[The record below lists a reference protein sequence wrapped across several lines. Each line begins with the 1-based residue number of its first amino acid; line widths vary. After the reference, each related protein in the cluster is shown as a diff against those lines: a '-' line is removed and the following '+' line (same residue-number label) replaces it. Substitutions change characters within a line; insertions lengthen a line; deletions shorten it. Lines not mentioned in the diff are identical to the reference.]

1 MKTNYDFA
9 IIGAGVF
16 GAWTARY
23 LLDSGASVLLI
34 DAYGVA
40 NSRASSGGET
50 RVIRMGY
57 GPDELYT
64 RWSMQSLPVWQEF
77 EARAGIEIFHRTG
90 VLWLGHDSDPYT
102 AGLWDVLTRH
112 GVVCE
117 TLTAADIRQRYP
129 QMHFPDITWG
139 VLEPFSGLLM
149 ARRSVQALVEDAV
162 KSGVA
167 YMHATALAPQS
178 TGRSAELKTGA
189 GETISVGGLIY
200 ACGPWLPKLFPLLL
214 GDRIFP
220 TRQEVFFIGAPPGSL
235 DYQPPR
241 MPVWL
246 HHTHAERPYALPAI
260 ESRGFKIAF
269 DLHGEEF
276 DPDTGS
282 RVVAAA
288 SQSRLRDYL
297 KKHIPGLAEA
307 PIVETRVCQYENTWN
322 GDFLIDR
329 HPGYDN
335 VWIVG
340 GGSGHGFKHGPAV
353 GEYVCARILQNAPAE
368 PRFSLAGKQAMR
380 ARAVF

>member
-1 MKTNYDFA
+1 
-9 IIGAGVF
+9 
-16 GAWTARY
+16 
-23 LLDSGASVLLI
+23 
-34 DAYGVA
+34 
-40 NSRASSGGET
+40 
-50 RVIRMGY
+50 
-57 GPDELYT
+57 
-64 RWSMQSLPVWQEF
+64 
-77 EARAGIEIFHRTG
+77 

-102 AGLWDVLTRH
+102 AGLWDVLTRL

-117 TLTAADIRQRYP
+117 KLTATDIRQRYP

-139 VLEPFSGLLM
+139 VLEPYSGLLM
-149 ARRSVQALVEDAV
+149 ARRSVQALVQDAIN
-162 KSGVA
+162 SGIA
-167 YMHATALAPQS
+167 YLHATALAPQS

-189 GETISVGGLIY
+189 GETISAGVLIY
-200 ACGPWLPKLFPLLL
+200 ACGPWLPKLFPRLL

-220 TRQEVFFIGAPPGSL
+220 TRQEVLFLGAPPGSL

-246 HHTHAERPYALPAI
+246 HHTHAERPYALPDI
-260 ESRGFKIAF
+260 ENRGFKIAF
-269 DLHGEEF
+269 DLHGAEF
-276 DPDTGS
+276 DPETGS

-329 HPGYDN
+329 HPEFDN
-335 VWIVG
+335 VWFVG

-368 PRFSLAGKQAMR
+368 PRFSFASKQAMR
-380 ARAVF
+380 ARSVF